1 MRITTQNAIR
11 PVKSMKANTDL
22 MSVRNYLAKLSPTN
36 VSSFD
41 ELYDYIIECFDDY
54 HTQKFLDEQARLII
68 ANKTNIEP
76 KIKISEAETVALI
89 QALIPLACITPASA
103 SGQFVKNTAYNFY
116 MYDFDRLSDTFG
128 TYIHASEFITKV
140 LMAVNLA
147 NTQAF
152 FKRTFE
158 LLIDSTK
165 TITEFEDPNYIFV
178 NNGIYNKTTNELLPF
193 DPEYVSLSKIKTNYN
208 AHATSPTITNP
219 DDGTVW
225 TLDQWLSELVDDNPD
240 RIEQLWQIISAAL
253 NPGRVYDK
261 CVIFHSTVGNNGKG
275 TLGQLIKNVIGGR
288 NLYAALPIIGFA
300 DRFRVA
306 QLVGKICN
314 IGDENPVGQY
324 LDSIAQFKAAITGDD
339 IQIEYK
345 GRDAYPLQ
353 VRMLNIQMMNSSLLS
368 KDKSESAY
376 RRFLIVPFTHSFTG
390 IERKY
395 IKHDYMNRQEVKEYV
410 LKRALEMPVI
420 TDFIVTPENN
430 AALYAQKVE
439 NNSVY
444 EFMEDVYADLQ
455 WDVLPIKF
463 LYDLY
468 VEWSSKYNL
477 NGKPVKK
484 SIFVDYVTNYLNE
497 RNDDTWEARTQQ
509 SEAIS
514 VGTSM
519 DADEPLI
526 TTYNLT
532 AYFDPDYKGSN
543 PKLRRAFKRPKT
555 TRGWRKLQK
564 DAG

>member
-1 MRITTQNAIR
+1 MRIATQTAI
-11 PVKSMKANTDL
+11 KTMKANAEL
-22 MSVRNYLAKLSPTN
+22 MSVQNYLATLSPVN
-36 VSSFD
+36 VSTFD
-41 ELYDYIIECFDDY
+41 DLYDHIIDCFDGY
-54 HTQKFLDEQARLII
+54 HTHRFLEEKSKLII
-68 ANKTNIEP
+68 ANKNDVEP
-76 KIKISEAETVALI
+76 KIKISEAETVTLI
-89 QALIPLACITPASA
+89 QALIPLVCIAPVSA

-116 MYDFDRLSDTFG
+116 MYDFDRDSNTFG

-140 LMAVNLA
+140 LMAVNLT
-147 NTQAF
+147 NTQTF
-152 FKRTFE
+152 FKRTFD

-165 TITEFEDPNYIFV
+165 TTTEFEDPNYIFV
-178 NNGIYNKTTNELLPF
+178 KNGIYNKTTNELIPF
-193 DPEYVSLSKIKTNYN
+193 DSNYISLSKINTNYN
-208 AHATSPTITNP
+208 SQAVSPTITN
-219 DDGTVW
+219 DEDGTVW
-225 TLDQWLSELVDDNPD
+225 TLDEWLSELVDNNPA
-240 RIEQLWQIISAAL
+240 RIEQLWQILSAPL
-253 NPGRVYDK
+253 NPRRIYDK
-261 CVIFHSTVGNNGKG
+261 CIIFHSTIGNNGKG

-353 VRMLNIQMMNSSLLS
+353 VRMLNIQMMNSSLLT

-395 IKHDYMNRQEVKEYV
+395 IKHDYMNRKEVKEYV
-410 LKRALEMPVI
+410 LKRALEMPVV
-420 TDFIVTPENN
+420 TDFIITPENN

-444 EFMEDVYADLQ
+444 EFMEDIYADLK
-455 WDVLPIKF
+455 WNVLPIKF

-468 VEWSSKYNL
+468 IEWSSKYNL

-497 RNDDTWEARTQQ
+497 QNDSNWKARTQQ

-514 VGTSM
+514 VGTAM

-532 AYFDPDYKGSN
+532 SYFNSDYKGSDL
-543 PKLRRAFKRPKT
+543 KLKRAFKRPKT
-555 TRGWRKLQK
+555 TRGWRKT
-564 DAG
+564 

>member
-1 MRITTQNAIR
+1 MRIATQNAA
-11 PVKSMKANTDL
+11 KSMKANTDL
-22 MSVRNYLAKLSPTN
+22 MSVQNYLAKLSPKN
-36 VSSFD
+36 VSSFE

-54 HTQKFLDEQARLII
+54 YTQKFLDEQTRLII
-68 ANKTNIEP
+68 ANKNNIEP
-76 KIKISEAETVALI
+76 KIKISEAETVTLI

-116 MYDFDRLSDTFG
+116 MYDFDHSSDTFG

-147 NTQAF
+147 NTQTF

-158 LLIDSTK
+158 LLIDLTK

-193 DPEYVSLSKIKTNYN
+193 DPGYVSLSKIKTDYN
-208 AHATSPTITNP
+208 VLATSPTIMNP

-225 TLDQWLSELVDDNPD
+225 TLDQWLSELVDNDPD
-240 RIEQLWQIISAAL
+240 RIKQLWQIISAAL

-288 NLYAALPIIGFA
+288 NLYAALPIVGFS

-353 VRMLNIQMMNSSLLS
+353 VRLLNIQMMNSSLLT

-410 LKRALEMPVI
+410 LKKALEMPVV

-444 EFMEDVYADLQ
+444 EFMEDVYVDLQ
-455 WDVLPIKF
+455 WSVLPIKF

-477 NGKPVKK
+477 NGKPIKK

-497 RNDDTWEARTQQ
+497 RNDDAWEARTQQ

-519 DADEPLI
+519 DNDEPLI

-532 AYFDPDYKGSN
+532 SYFNTNYKGSD
-543 PKLRRAFKRPKT
+543 PKLKRAFKRPKT
-555 TRGWRKLQK
+555 TRGWRKT
-564 DAG
+564 

>member
-1 MRITTQNAIR
+1 MRIATQNAA
-11 PVKSMKANTDL
+11 KSMKANTDL
-22 MSVRNYLAKLSPTN
+22 MSVQNYLAKLSPKN
-36 VSSFD
+36 VSSFE

-54 HTQKFLDEQARLII
+54 YTQKFLDEQTRLII
-68 ANKTNIEP
+68 ANKNNIEP
-76 KIKISEAETVALI
+76 KIKISEAETVTLI

-116 MYDFDRLSDTFG
+116 MYDFDHSSDTFG

-147 NTQAF
+147 NTQTF

-158 LLIDSTK
+158 LLIDLTK

-193 DPEYVSLSKIKTNYN
+193 DPGYVSLSKIKTDYN
-208 AHATSPTITNP
+208 VLATSPTIMNP

-225 TLDQWLSELVDDNPD
+225 TLDQWLSELVDNDPD
-240 RIEQLWQIISAAL
+240 RIKQLWQIISAAL

-288 NLYAALPIIGFA
+288 NLYAALPIVGFS

-353 VRMLNIQMMNSSLLS
+353 VRMLNIQMMNSSLLT

-410 LKRALEMPVI
+410 LKKALEMPVV

-444 EFMEDVYADLQ
+444 EFMEDVYVDLQ
-455 WDVLPIKF
+455 WGVLPIKF

-497 RNDDTWEARTQQ
+497 RNDDAWEARTQQ

-519 DADEPLI
+519 DNDEPLI

-532 AYFDPDYKGSN
+532 SYFNTNYKGSD
-543 PKLRRAFKRPKT
+543 PKLKRAFKRPKT
-555 TRGWRKLQK
+555 TRGWRKT
-564 DAG
+564 

>member
-1 MRITTQNAIR
+1 MRIATQNAA
-11 PVKSMKANTDL
+11 KSMKANTDL
-22 MSVRNYLAKLSPTN
+22 MSVQNYLAKLSPKN
-36 VSSFD
+36 VSSFE

-54 HTQKFLDEQARLII
+54 YTQKFLDEQARLII
-68 ANKTNIEP
+68 ANKNNIEP
-76 KIKISEAETVALI
+76 KIKISEAETVTLI

-116 MYDFDRLSDTFG
+116 MYDFDHSSETFG

-140 LMAVNLA
+140 LMGVNLA
-147 NTQAF
+147 NTQTF
-152 FKRTFE
+152 FKRTFD
-158 LLIDSTK
+158 LLIDLTK

-193 DPEYVSLSKIKTNYN
+193 SPEYVSLSKIKTDYN
-208 AHATSPTITNP
+208 VLATSPTIINQ

-225 TLDQWLSELVDDNPD
+225 TLDQWLSELVDDDPN

-288 NLYAALPIIGFA
+288 NLYAALPIIGFS

-353 VRMLNIQMMNSSLLS
+353 VRMLNIQMMNSSLLT

-455 WDVLPIKF
+455 WSVLPIKF

-497 RNDDTWEARTQQ
+497 REDDTWETRTQQ

-514 VGTSM
+514 VGSSM

-543 PKLRRAFKRPKT
+543 PKLRRSFKRPKT
-555 TRGWRKLQK
+555 TRGWRKT
-564 DAG
+564 

>member
-1 MRITTQNAIR
+1 MRIATQNAA
-11 PVKSMKANTDL
+11 KSMKANTDL
-22 MSVRNYLAKLSPTN
+22 MSVQNYLAKLSPKN
-36 VSSFD
+36 VSSFE

-54 HTQKFLDEQARLII
+54 YTQKFLDEQTRLII
-68 ANKTNIEP
+68 ANKNNIEP
-76 KIKISEAETVALI
+76 KIKISEAETVTLI

-116 MYDFDRLSDTFG
+116 MYDFDHSSDTFG

-140 LMAVNLA
+140 LMAVNIA
-147 NTQAF
+147 NTQTF

-158 LLIDSTK
+158 LLIDLTK

-193 DPEYVSLSKIKTNYN
+193 DPGYVSLSKIKTDYN
-208 AHATSPTITNP
+208 VLATSPTIMNP

-225 TLDQWLSELVDDNPD
+225 TLDQWLSELVDNDPD
-240 RIEQLWQIISAAL
+240 RIKQLWQIISAAL

-288 NLYAALPIIGFA
+288 NLYAALPIVGFS

-353 VRMLNIQMMNSSLLS
+353 VRMLNIQMMNSSLLT

-410 LKRALEMPVI
+410 LKKALEMPVV

-444 EFMEDVYADLQ
+444 EFMEDVYVDLQ
-455 WDVLPIKF
+455 WGVLPIKF

-497 RNDDTWEARTQQ
+497 RNDDAWEARTQQ

-519 DADEPLI
+519 DNDEPLI

-532 AYFDPDYKGSN
+532 SYFNTNYKGSD
-543 PKLRRAFKRPKT
+543 PKLKRAFKRPKT
-555 TRGWRKLQK
+555 TRGWRKT
-564 DAG
+564 

>member
-1 MRITTQNAIR
+1 MRIATQNAA
-11 PVKSMKANTDL
+11 KSMKANTDL
-22 MSVRNYLAKLSPTN
+22 MSVQNYLAKLSPKN
-36 VSSFD
+36 VSSFE

-54 HTQKFLDEQARLII
+54 YTQKFLDEQARLII
-68 ANKTNIEP
+68 ANKNNIEP
-76 KIKISEAETVALI
+76 KIKISEAETVTLI

-116 MYDFDRLSDTFG
+116 MYDFDHSSETFG

-140 LMAVNLA
+140 LMGVNLA
-147 NTQAF
+147 NTQTF
-152 FKRTFE
+152 FKRTFD
-158 LLIDSTK
+158 LLIDLTK

-178 NNGIYNKTTNELLPF
+178 NNGIYNKTTNALLPF
-193 DPEYVSLSKIKTNYN
+193 SPEYVSLSKIKTDYN
-208 AHATSPTITNP
+208 VLATSPTIINQ

-225 TLDQWLSELVDDNPD
+225 TLDQWLSELVDDDPN

-288 NLYAALPIIGFA
+288 NLYAALPIIGFS

-353 VRMLNIQMMNSSLLS
+353 VRMLNIQMMNSSLLT

-455 WDVLPIKF
+455 WSVLPIKF

-497 RNDDTWEARTQQ
+497 REDDTWETRTQQ

-514 VGTSM
+514 VGSSM

-543 PKLRRAFKRPKT
+543 PKLRRSFKRPKT
-555 TRGWRKLQK
+555 TRGWRKT
-564 DAG
+564 

>member
-1 MRITTQNAIR
+1 MRITTQNAVR
-11 PVKSMKANTDL
+11 PIKSMKANTDL
-22 MSVRNYLAKLSPTN
+22 MSVQNYLAKLSPTN
-36 VSSFD
+36 VSSFE

-54 HTQKFLDEQARLII
+54 HTQKFLDEQARLIV
-68 ANKTNIEP
+68 ANKNNIEP
-76 KIKISEAETVALI
+76 KIKISEAETVTLI
-89 QALIPLACITPASA
+89 QALIPLACITPSSA
-103 SGQFVKNTAYNFY
+103 SDQFVKNTAYNFY
-116 MYDFDRLSDTFG
+116 MYDFDKTSETFG

-140 LMAVNLA
+140 IMAVNLA
-147 NTQAF
+147 NTQSF

-193 DPEYVSLSKIKTNYN
+193 DPEYVSLSKIKTDYN
-208 AHATSPTITNP
+208 NQATSPTIIHP
-219 DDGTVW
+219 KDGTVW

-240 RIEQLWQIISAAL
+240 RVEQLWQIISAAL

-288 NLYAALPIIGFA
+288 NLYAALPIVGFS

-353 VRMLNIQMMNSSLLS
+353 VRMLNIQMMNSSLLT

-410 LKRALEMPVI
+410 LKRALEMPVV

-430 AALYAQKVE
+430 AALYAQK
-439 NNSVY
+439 S
-444 EFMEDVYADLQ
+444 
-455 WDVLPIKF
+455 
-463 LYDLY
+463 
-468 VEWSSKYNL
+468 
-477 NGKPVKK
+477 
-484 SIFVDYVTNYLNE
+484 
-497 RNDDTWEARTQQ
+497 
-509 SEAIS
+509 
-514 VGTSM
+514 
-519 DADEPLI
+519 
-526 TTYNLT
+526 
-532 AYFDPDYKGSN
+532 
-543 PKLRRAFKRPKT
+543 
-555 TRGWRKLQK
+555 
-564 DAG
+564 

>member
-1 MRITTQNAIR
+1 MRITTQNAVR
-11 PVKSMKANTDL
+11 PIKSMKANTDL
-22 MSVRNYLAKLSPTN
+22 MSVQNYLAKLSPTN
-36 VSSFD
+36 VSSFE

-54 HTQKFLDEQARLII
+54 HTQKFLDEQARLIV
-68 ANKTNIEP
+68 ANKNNIEP
-76 KIKISEAETVALI
+76 KIKISEAETVTLI
-89 QALIPLACITPASA
+89 QALIPLACITPSSA
-103 SGQFVKNTAYNFY
+103 SDQFVKNTAYNFY
-116 MYDFDRLSDTFG
+116 MYDFDKTSETFG

-140 LMAVNLA
+140 IMAVNLA
-147 NTQAF
+147 NTQSF

-193 DPEYVSLSKIKTNYN
+193 DPEYVSLSKIKTDYN
-208 AHATSPTITNP
+208 NQATSPTIIHP
-219 DDGTVW
+219 KDGTVW

-300 DRFRVA
+300 DRFLVA

-353 VRMLNIQMMNSSLLS
+353 VRMLNIQMMNSSLLT

-410 LKRALEMPVI
+410 LKRALEMPVV

-497 RNDDTWEARTQQ
+497 RDDDVWEARTQQ

-543 PKLRRAFKRPKT
+543 PKLRRSFKRPKT
-555 TRGWRKLQK
+555 TRGWRKT
-564 DAG
+564 

>member
-1 MRITTQNAIR
+1 MRIATQNAA
-11 PVKSMKANTDL
+11 KSMKANTDL
-22 MSVRNYLAKLSPTN
+22 MSVQNYLAKLSPTN
-36 VSSFD
+36 VSSFE
-41 ELYDYIIECFDDY
+41 ELYDYIVECFDDY
-54 HTQKFLDEQARLII
+54 YTEKFLDEQARLII
-68 ANKTNIEP
+68 ANKNNIEP
-76 KIKISEAETVALI
+76 KIKISEAETVTLI

-116 MYDFDRLSDTFG
+116 MYDFDRSSETFG

-140 LMAVNLA
+140 IMAVNLA
-147 NTQAF
+147 NTQTF
-152 FKRTFE
+152 FKRTFD
-158 LLIDSTK
+158 LLIDLTK

-193 DPEYVSLSKIKTNYN
+193 SPEYVSLSKIKTDYN
-208 AHATSPTITNP
+208 ALATSPTIVNQ

-225 TLDQWLSELVDDNPD
+225 TLDQWLSELVDDNPN

-288 NLYAALPIIGFA
+288 NLYAALPIVGFS

-353 VRMLNIQMMNSSLLS
+353 VRMLNIQMMNSSLLT

-395 IKHDYMNRQEVKEYV
+395 IKHDYMNRKEVKEYV
-410 LKRALEMPVI
+410 LKRALEMPVV

-444 EFMEDVYADLQ
+444 EFMEDVYPDLQ
-455 WDVLPIKF
+455 WTVLPIKF

-497 RNDDTWEARTQQ
+497 RNDSVWEARTQQ

-532 AYFDPDYKGSN
+532 AYFDPNYKGSN
-543 PKLRRAFKRPKT
+543 PKLKRAFNRPNT
-555 TRGWRKLQK
+555 TRGWRKT
-564 DAG
+564 

>member
-1 MRITTQNAIR
+1 MRITTQNAVR
-11 PVKSMKANTDL
+11 PIKSMKANTDL
-22 MSVRNYLAKLSPTN
+22 MSVQNYLAKLSPTN
-36 VSSFD
+36 VSSFE
-41 ELYDYIIECFDDY
+41 ELYDYIIECFDNY
-54 HTQKFLDEQARLII
+54 HTQKFLDEQARLIV
-68 ANKTNIEP
+68 ANKNNIEP
-76 KIKISEAETVALI
+76 KIKISEAETVTLI
-89 QALIPLACITPASA
+89 QALIPLACITPSSA
-103 SGQFVKNTAYNFY
+103 SDQFVKNTAYNFY
-116 MYDFDRLSDTFG
+116 MYDFDKTSETFG

-140 LMAVNLA
+140 IMAVNLA
-147 NTQAF
+147 NTQSF

-193 DPEYVSLSKIKTNYN
+193 DPEYVSLSKIKTDYN
-208 AHATSPTITNP
+208 NQATSPTITHP
-219 DDGTVW
+219 KDGTVW
-225 TLDQWLSELVDDNPD
+225 ALDQWLSELVDDNPN
-240 RIEQLWQIISAAL
+240 RVKQLWQIISAAL

-288 NLYAALPIIGFA
+288 NLYAALPIVGFS

-353 VRMLNIQMMNSSLLS
+353 VRMLNIQMMNSSLLT

-410 LKRALEMPVI
+410 LKRALEMPVV
-420 TDFIVTPENN
+420 TDFIVTPEND

-444 EFMEDVYADLQ
+444 EFMEDVYPDLQ
-455 WDVLPIKF
+455 WTVLPIKF

-497 RNDDTWEARTQQ
+497 RNDSVWEARTQQ

-543 PKLRRAFKRPKT
+543 PKLRRSFKRPKT
-555 TRGWRKLQK
+555 TRGWRKT
-564 DAG
+564 

>member
-1 MRITTQNAIR
+1 MRIATQNAA
-11 PVKSMKANTDL
+11 KSMKANTDL
-22 MSVRNYLAKLSPTN
+22 MSVQNYLAKLSPTN
-36 VSSFD
+36 VSSFE
-41 ELYDYIIECFDDY
+41 ELYDYIVECFDDY
-54 HTQKFLDEQARLII
+54 YNEKFLDEQARLII
-68 ANKTNIEP
+68 ANKNNIEP
-76 KIKISEAETVALI
+76 KIKISEAETVTLI

-116 MYDFDRLSDTFG
+116 MYDFDRSSETFG

-140 LMAVNLA
+140 IMAVNLA
-147 NTQAF
+147 NTQTF
-152 FKRTFE
+152 FKRTFD
-158 LLIDSTK
+158 LLIDLTK

-178 NNGIYNKTTNELLPF
+178 NNGIYNKITNELLPF
-193 DPEYVSLSKIKTNYN
+193 DPEYVSLSKIKTDYN
-208 AHATSPTITNP
+208 ALATSPTITNSE
-219 DDGTVW
+219 DGTVW
-225 TLDQWLSELVDDNPD
+225 TLDQWLSELVDDDPD

-288 NLYAALPIIGFA
+288 NLYAALPIVGFS

-353 VRMLNIQMMNSSLLS
+353 VRMLNIQMMNSSLLT

-410 LKRALEMPVI
+410 LKRALEMPVV
-420 TDFIVTPENN
+420 TDFIVTPENDV
-430 AALYAQKVE
+430 ALYAQKVE

-444 EFMEDVYADLQ
+444 EFMEDVYPDLQ
-455 WDVLPIKF
+455 WTVLPIKF

-497 RNDDTWEARTQQ
+497 RNDSVWEARTQQ

-543 PKLRRAFKRPKT
+543 PKLRRTFKRPKT
-555 TRGWRKLQK
+555 TRGWRKT
-564 DAG
+564 

>member
-1 MRITTQNAIR
+1 MRIATQNAA
-11 PVKSMKANTDL
+11 KSMKANTDL
-22 MSVRNYLAKLSPTN
+22 MSVQNYLAKLSPTH
-36 VSSFD
+36 VSCFE
-41 ELYDYIIECFDDY
+41 ELYDYIVECFDDY
-54 HTQKFLDEQARLII
+54 YTQKFLDEQTRLII

-76 KIKISEAETVALI
+76 KIKISEAETVTLI

-116 MYDFDRLSDTFG
+116 MYDFDRSSDTFG

-140 LMAVNLA
+140 IMAVNLA
-147 NTQAF
+147 NTQTF
-152 FKRTFE
+152 FKRTFD
-158 LLIDSTK
+158 LLIDLTK

-193 DPEYVSLSKIKTNYN
+193 SPDYVSLSKIKTDYN
-208 AHATSPTITNP
+208 ALATSPTIINP
-219 DDGTVW
+219 DDGTIW
-225 TLDQWLSELVDDNPD
+225 TLDLWLSELVDNDQN

-353 VRMLNIQMMNSSLLS
+353 VRMLNIQMMNSSLLT

-497 RNDDTWEARTQQ
+497 RDDDVWEARTQQ

-543 PKLRRAFKRPKT
+543 PKLRRTFKRPKT
-555 TRGWRKLQK
+555 TRGWRKT
-564 DAG
+564 

>member
-1 MRITTQNAIR
+1 MRITTQNAVR
-11 PVKSMKANTDL
+11 PIKSMKANTDL
-22 MSVRNYLAKLSPTN
+22 MSVQNYLAKLSPTN
-36 VSSFD
+36 VSSFE
-41 ELYDYIIECFDDY
+41 ELYDYIIECFDNY
-54 HTQKFLDEQARLII
+54 HTQKFLDEQARLIV
-68 ANKTNIEP
+68 ANKNNIEP
-76 KIKISEAETVALI
+76 KIKISEAETVTLI
-89 QALIPLACITPASA
+89 QALIPLACITPSSA
-103 SGQFVKNTAYNFY
+103 SDQFVKNTAYNFY
-116 MYDFDRLSDTFG
+116 MYDFDKTSETFG

-140 LMAVNLA
+140 IMAVNLA
-147 NTQAF
+147 NTQSF

-193 DPEYVSLSKIKTNYN
+193 DPEYVSLSKIKTDYN
-208 AHATSPTITNP
+208 NQATSPTITHP
-219 DDGTVW
+219 KDGTVW
-225 TLDQWLSELVDDNPD
+225 TLDQWLSELVDDNPN
-240 RIEQLWQIISAAL
+240 RVKQLWQIISAAL

-288 NLYAALPIIGFA
+288 NLYAALPIVGFS

-353 VRMLNIQMMNSSLLS
+353 VRMLNIQMMNSSLLT

-410 LKRALEMPVI
+410 LKRALEMPVV
-420 TDFIVTPENN
+420 TDFIVTPEND

-444 EFMEDVYADLQ
+444 EFMEDVYPDLQ
-455 WDVLPIKF
+455 WTVLPIKF

-497 RNDDTWEARTQQ
+497 RNDSVWEARTQQ

-543 PKLRRAFKRPKT
+543 PKLRRSFKRPKT
-555 TRGWRKLQK
+555 TRGWRKT
-564 DAG
+564 

>member
-1 MRITTQNAIR
+1 MRIATQNAA
-11 PVKSMKANTDL
+11 KSMKANTDL
-22 MSVRNYLAKLSPTN
+22 MSVQNYLAKLSPTN
-36 VSSFD
+36 VSSFE
-41 ELYDYIIECFDDY
+41 ELYDYIIECFDNY
-54 HTQKFLDEQARLII
+54 YTQKFLDEQARLII
-68 ANKTNIEP
+68 ANKNNIEP
-76 KIKISEAETVALI
+76 KIKISEAETVTLI

-116 MYDFDRLSDTFG
+116 MYDFDRSSETFG

-140 LMAVNLA
+140 IMAVNLA
-147 NTQAF
+147 NTQTF
-152 FKRTFE
+152 FKRTFD
-158 LLIDSTK
+158 LLIDLTK

-178 NNGIYNKTTNELLPF
+178 NNGIYNKTTNKLLPF
-193 DPEYVSLSKIKTNYN
+193 SSEYVSLSKIKTDYN
-208 AHATSPTITNP
+208 VLATSPTIVNQ

-225 TLDQWLSELVDDNPD
+225 TLDQWLSELVDDDPN

-288 NLYAALPIIGFA
+288 NLYAALPIVGFS

-353 VRMLNIQMMNSSLLS
+353 VRMLNIQMMNSSLLT

-395 IKHDYMNRQEVKEYV
+395 IKHDYMNRQEVKEYI

-497 RNDDTWEARTQQ
+497 RDDDVWEARTQQ

-543 PKLRRAFKRPKT
+543 PKLRRSFKRPKT
-555 TRGWRKLQK
+555 TRGWRKT
-564 DAG
+564 

>member
-1 MRITTQNAIR
+1 MRIATQNAA
-11 PVKSMKANTDL
+11 KSMKANTDL
-22 MSVRNYLAKLSPTN
+22 MSVQNYLAKLSPTN
-36 VSSFD
+36 VSSFE
-41 ELYDYIIECFDDY
+41 ELYDYIVECFDDY
-54 HTQKFLDEQARLII
+54 YTEKFLDEQARLII
-68 ANKTNIEP
+68 ANKNNIEP
-76 KIKISEAETVALI
+76 KIKISEAETVTLI

-103 SGQFVKNTAYNFY
+103 SGQFVRNTAYNFY
-116 MYDFDRLSDTFG
+116 MYDFDRSSETFG

-140 LMAVNLA
+140 IMAVNLA
-147 NTQAF
+147 NTQTF
-152 FKRTFE
+152 FKRTFD
-158 LLIDSTK
+158 LLIDLTK

-193 DPEYVSLSKIKTNYN
+193 DPEYVSLSKIKTDYN
-208 AHATSPTITNP
+208 TLATSPTITNP
-219 DDGTVW
+219 EDGTVW

-420 TDFIVTPENN
+420 TDFIITPENN

-543 PKLRRAFKRPKT
+543 PKLRRSFKRPKT
-555 TRGWRKLQK
+555 TRGWRKT
-564 DAG
+564 

>member
-1 MRITTQNAIR
+1 MRIATQNAA
-11 PVKSMKANTDL
+11 KSMKANTDL
-22 MSVRNYLAKLSPTN
+22 MSVQNYLAKLSPKN
-36 VSSFD
+36 VSSFE

-54 HTQKFLDEQARLII
+54 YTQKFLDEQTRLII
-68 ANKTNIEP
+68 ANKNNIEP
-76 KIKISEAETVALI
+76 KIKISEAETVTLI

-116 MYDFDRLSDTFG
+116 MYDFDHSSDTFG

-147 NTQAF
+147 NTQTF

-158 LLIDSTK
+158 LLIDLTK

-193 DPEYVSLSKIKTNYN
+193 DPGYVSLSKIKTDYN
-208 AHATSPTITNP
+208 VLATSPTIMNP

-225 TLDQWLSELVDDNPD
+225 TLDQWLSELVDNDPD
-240 RIEQLWQIISAAL
+240 RIKQLWQIISAAL

-288 NLYAALPIIGFA
+288 NLYAALPIVGFS

-353 VRMLNIQMMNSSLLS
+353 VRMLNIQMMNSSLLT

-410 LKRALEMPVI
+410 LKKALEMPVV

-444 EFMEDVYADLQ
+444 EFMEDVYVDLQ
-455 WDVLPIKF
+455 WSVLPIKF

-497 RNDDTWEARTQQ
+497 RNDDAWEARTQQ

-519 DADEPLI
+519 DNDEPLI

-532 AYFDPDYKGSN
+532 SYFNTNYKGSD
-543 PKLRRAFKRPKT
+543 PKLKRAFKRPKT
-555 TRGWRKLQK
+555 TRGWRKT
-564 DAG
+564 

>member
-1 MRITTQNAIR
+1 MRIATQNAA
-11 PVKSMKANTDL
+11 KSMKANTDL
-22 MSVRNYLAKLSPTN
+22 MSVQNYLAKLSPTH
-36 VSSFD
+36 VSSFE
-41 ELYDYIIECFDDY
+41 ELYDYIVECFDDY
-54 HTQKFLDEQARLII
+54 YTQKFLDEQTRLII

-76 KIKISEAETVALI
+76 KIKISEAETVTLI

-116 MYDFDRLSDTFG
+116 MYDFDRSSDTFG

-140 LMAVNLA
+140 IMAVNLA
-147 NTQAF
+147 NTQTF
-152 FKRTFE
+152 FKRTFD
-158 LLIDSTK
+158 LLIDLTK

-193 DPEYVSLSKIKTNYN
+193 DPEYVSLSKIKTDYN
-208 AHATSPTITNP
+208 ALAKSPTITNP
-219 DDGTVW
+219 EDGTVW
-225 TLDQWLSELVDDNPD
+225 TLDQWLSELVDDDPN

-353 VRMLNIQMMNSSLLS
+353 VRMLNIQMMNSSLLT

-410 LKRALEMPVI
+410 LKRALEMPVV

-444 EFMEDVYADLQ
+444 EFMEDVYPDLQ
-455 WDVLPIKF
+455 WTVLPIKF

-484 SIFVDYVTNYLNE
+484 SIFVDYITNYLNE
-497 RNDDTWEARTQQ
+497 RDNDVWEARTQQ

>member
-1 MRITTQNAIR
+1 
-11 PVKSMKANTDL
+11 
-22 MSVRNYLAKLSPTN
+22 
-36 VSSFD
+36 
-41 ELYDYIIECFDDY
+41 
-54 HTQKFLDEQARLII
+54 
-68 ANKTNIEP
+68 
-76 KIKISEAETVALI
+76 
-89 QALIPLACITPASA
+89 
-103 SGQFVKNTAYNFY
+103 
-116 MYDFDRLSDTFG
+116 MYDFDKTSETFG

-140 LMAVNLA
+140 IMAVNLA
-147 NTQAF
+147 NTQSF

-193 DPEYVSLSKIKTNYN
+193 DPEYVSLSKIKTDYN
-208 AHATSPTITNP
+208 NQATSPTIIHP
-219 DDGTVW
+219 EDGTVW

-240 RIEQLWQIISAAL
+240 RVEQLWQIISAAL

-288 NLYAALPIIGFA
+288 NLYAALPIVGFS

-353 VRMLNIQMMNSSLLS
+353 VRMLNIQMMNSSLLT

-410 LKRALEMPVI
+410 LKRALEMPVV

-455 WDVLPIKF
+455 WSVLPIKF

-497 RNDDTWEARTQQ
+497 REDDTWEARTQQ

-543 PKLRRAFKRPKT
+543 PKLRRSFKRPKT
-555 TRGWRKLQK
+555 TRGWRKT
-564 DAG
+564 

>member
-1 MRITTQNAIR
+1 MRIATQNAA
-11 PVKSMKANTDL
+11 KSMKANTDL
-22 MSVRNYLAKLSPTN
+22 MSVQNYLAKLSPKN
-36 VSSFD
+36 VSSFE

-54 HTQKFLDEQARLII
+54 YTQKFLDEQTRLII
-68 ANKTNIEP
+68 ANKNNIEP
-76 KIKISEAETVALI
+76 KIKISEAETVTLI
-89 QALIPLACITPASA
+89 QAIIPLACITPASA

-116 MYDFDRLSDTFG
+116 MYDFDHSSDTFG

-147 NTQAF
+147 NTQTF
-152 FKRTFE
+152 FKRTFD
-158 LLIDSTK
+158 LLIDLTK

-193 DPEYVSLSKIKTNYN
+193 DPEYVSLSKIKTDYN
-208 AHATSPTITNP
+208 VLATSPTIMNP

-225 TLDQWLSELVDDNPD
+225 TLDQWLSELVDDDPN

-261 CVIFHSTVGNNGKG
+261 CVIFHSTIGNNGKG

-288 NLYAALPIIGFA
+288 NLYAALPIVGFS

-353 VRMLNIQMMNSSLLS
+353 VRMLNIQMMNSSLLT

-410 LKRALEMPVI
+410 LKKALEMPVV
-420 TDFIVTPENN
+420 TDFIVTSENN

-444 EFMEDVYADLQ
+444 EFMEDVYVDLQ
-455 WDVLPIKF
+455 WNVLPIKF

-497 RNDDTWEARTQQ
+497 RNDDAWEARTQQ

-514 VGTSM
+514 VGSAM

-532 AYFDPDYKGSN
+532 SYFNSDYKGSD
-543 PKLRRAFKRPKT
+543 PKLKRAFKRPKT
-555 TRGWRKLQK
+555 TRGWRKT
-564 DAG
+564 

>member
-1 MRITTQNAIR
+1 MRIATQNAA
-11 PVKSMKANTDL
+11 KSMKANTDL
-22 MSVRNYLAKLSPTN
+22 MSVQNYLAKLSPKN
-36 VSSFD
+36 VSSFE

-54 HTQKFLDEQARLII
+54 YTQKFLDEQTRLII
-68 ANKTNIEP
+68 ANKNNIEP
-76 KIKISEAETVALI
+76 KIKISEAETVTLI

-116 MYDFDRLSDTFG
+116 MYDFDHSSDTFG

-147 NTQAF
+147 NTQTF

-158 LLIDSTK
+158 LLIDLTK

-193 DPEYVSLSKIKTNYN
+193 DPGYVSLSKIKTDYN
-208 AHATSPTITNP
+208 VLATSPTIMNP

-225 TLDQWLSELVDDNPD
+225 TLDQWLSELVDNDPD
-240 RIEQLWQIISAAL
+240 RIKQLWQIISAAL

-288 NLYAALPIIGFA
+288 NLYAALPIVGFS

-353 VRMLNIQMMNSSLLS
+353 VRMLNIQMMNSSLLT

-410 LKRALEMPVI
+410 LKKALEMPIV

-444 EFMEDVYADLQ
+444 EFMEDVYVDLQ
-455 WDVLPIKF
+455 WSVLPIKF

-497 RNDDTWEARTQQ
+497 RNDDAWEARTQQ

-519 DADEPLI
+519 DNDEPLI

-532 AYFDPDYKGSN
+532 SYFNTNYKGSD
-543 PKLRRAFKRPKT
+543 PKLKRAFKRPKT
-555 TRGWRKLQK
+555 TRGWRKT
-564 DAG
+564 

>member
-1 MRITTQNAIR
+1 MRITTQNAVR
-11 PVKSMKANTDL
+11 PIKSMKANTDL
-22 MSVRNYLAKLSPTN
+22 MSVQNYLAKLSPTN
-36 VSSFD
+36 VSSFE

-54 HTQKFLDEQARLII
+54 HTQKFLDEQARLIV
-68 ANKTNIEP
+68 ANKNNIEP
-76 KIKISEAETVALI
+76 KIKISEAETVTLI
-89 QALIPLACITPASA
+89 QALIPLACITPSSA
-103 SGQFVKNTAYNFY
+103 SDQFVKNTAYNFY
-116 MYDFDRLSDTFG
+116 MYDFDKTSETFG

-140 LMAVNLA
+140 IMAVNLA
-147 NTQAF
+147 NTQSF

-193 DPEYVSLSKIKTNYN
+193 DPEYVSLSKIKTDYN
-208 AHATSPTITNP
+208 NQATSPTIKHP
-219 DDGTVW
+219 KDGTVW
-225 TLDQWLSELVDDNPD
+225 TLDQWLSELVDDNPN
-240 RIEQLWQIISAAL
+240 RVKQLWQIISAAL

-288 NLYAALPIIGFA
+288 NLYAALPIVGFS

-353 VRMLNIQMMNSSLLS
+353 VRMLNIQMMNSSLLT

-410 LKRALEMPVI
+410 LKRALEMPVV

-444 EFMEDVYADLQ
+444 EFMEDVYPDLR
-455 WDVLPIKF
+455 WAVLPIKF

-497 RNDDTWEARTQQ
+497 RDDDVWEARTQQ

-543 PKLRRAFKRPKT
+543 PKLRRSFKRPKT
-555 TRGWRKLQK
+555 TRGWRKT
-564 DAG
+564 

>member
-1 MRITTQNAIR
+1 MRIATQNAA
-11 PVKSMKANTDL
+11 KSMKANTDL
-22 MSVRNYLAKLSPTN
+22 MSVQNYLAKLSPKN
-36 VSSFD
+36 VSSFE

-54 HTQKFLDEQARLII
+54 YTQKFLDEQTRLII
-68 ANKTNIEP
+68 ANKNNIEP
-76 KIKISEAETVALI
+76 KIKISEAETVTLI
-89 QALIPLACITPASA
+89 QALIPLTCITPASA

-116 MYDFDRLSDTFG
+116 MYDFDHSSDTFG

-147 NTQAF
+147 NTQTF

-158 LLIDSTK
+158 LLIDLTK

-193 DPEYVSLSKIKTNYN
+193 DPGYVSLSKIKTDYN
-208 AHATSPTITNP
+208 VLATSPTIMNP

-225 TLDQWLSELVDDNPD
+225 TLDQWLSELVDNDPD
-240 RIEQLWQIISAAL
+240 RIKQLWQIISAAL

-288 NLYAALPIIGFA
+288 NLYAALPIVGFS

-353 VRMLNIQMMNSSLLS
+353 VRMLNIQMMNSSLLT

-410 LKRALEMPVI
+410 LKKALEMPVV

-439 NNSVY
+439 DNSVY
-444 EFMEDVYADLQ
+444 EFMEDVYVDLQ
-455 WDVLPIKF
+455 WSVLPIKF

-497 RNDDTWEARTQQ
+497 RNDDAWEARTQQ

-519 DADEPLI
+519 DNDEPLI

-532 AYFDPDYKGSN
+532 SYFNTNYKGSD
-543 PKLRRAFKRPKT
+543 PKLKRAFKRPKT
-555 TRGWRKLQK
+555 TRGWRKT
-564 DAG
+564 

>member
-1 MRITTQNAIR
+1 MRITTQNAVR
-11 PVKSMKANTDL
+11 PIKSMKANTDL
-22 MSVRNYLAKLSPTN
+22 MSVQNYLAKLSPTN
-36 VSSFD
+36 VSSFE
-41 ELYDYIIECFDDY
+41 ELYDYIIECFDNY
-54 HTQKFLDEQARLII
+54 HTQKFLDEQARLIV
-68 ANKTNIEP
+68 ANKNNIEP
-76 KIKISEAETVALI
+76 KIKISEAETVTLI
-89 QALIPLACITPASA
+89 QALIPLACITPSSA
-103 SGQFVKNTAYNFY
+103 SDQFVKNTAYNFY
-116 MYDFDRLSDTFG
+116 MYDFNKTSETFG

-140 LMAVNLA
+140 IMAVNLA
-147 NTQAF
+147 NTQSF

-193 DPEYVSLSKIKTNYN
+193 DPEYVSLSKIKTDYN
-208 AHATSPTITNP
+208 NQATSPTITHP
-219 DDGTVW
+219 KDGTVW
-225 TLDQWLSELVDDNPD
+225 TLDQWLSELVDDNPN
-240 RIEQLWQIISAAL
+240 RVKQLWQIISAAL

-288 NLYAALPIIGFA
+288 NLYAALPIVGFS

-353 VRMLNIQMMNSSLLS
+353 VRMLNIQMMNSSLLT

-410 LKRALEMPVI
+410 LKRALEMPVV
-420 TDFIVTPENN
+420 TDFIVTPEND

-444 EFMEDVYADLQ
+444 EFMEDVYPDLQ
-455 WDVLPIKF
+455 WTVLPIKF

-497 RNDDTWEARTQQ
+497 RNDSVWEARTQQ

-543 PKLRRAFKRPKT
+543 PKLRRSFKRPKT
-555 TRGWRKLQK
+555 TRGWRKT
-564 DAG
+564 

>member
-1 MRITTQNAIR
+1 MRIATQNAA
-11 PVKSMKANTDL
+11 KSMKANTDL
-22 MSVRNYLAKLSPTN
+22 MSVQNYLAKLSPTN
-36 VSSFD
+36 VTSFE
-41 ELYDYIIECFDDY
+41 ELYDYIVECFDDY
-54 HTQKFLDEQARLII
+54 YTQKFLDEQARLII
-68 ANKTNIEP
+68 ANKNNVEP
-76 KIKISEAETVALI
+76 KIKISEAETVTLI

-116 MYDFDRLSDTFG
+116 MYDFDRASDTFG

-147 NTQAF
+147 NTQTF
-152 FKRTFE
+152 FKRTFD
-158 LLIDSTK
+158 LLIDLTK

-193 DPEYVSLSKIKTNYN
+193 SPEYVSLSKIKTDYN
-208 AHATSPTITNP
+208 TLATSPTITNP

-225 TLDQWLSELVDDNPD
+225 TLDQWLSELVDDDPN

-261 CVIFHSTVGNNGKG
+261 CVIFHSTAGNNGKG

-288 NLYAALPIIGFA
+288 NLYAALPIVGFS

-353 VRMLNIQMMNSSLLS
+353 VRMLNIQMMNSSLLT

-390 IERKY
+390 VERKY

-410 LKRALEMPVI
+410 LKRALEMPVV

-430 AALYAQKVE
+430 AALYAQKIE

-455 WDVLPIKF
+455 WSVLPIKF

-497 RNDDTWEARTQQ
+497 RKDDTWEARTQQ

-514 VGTSM
+514 VGSSM

-532 AYFDPDYKGSN
+532 AYFNPDYKGSN
-543 PKLRRAFKRPKT
+543 PKLRRSFKRPKT
-555 TRGWRKLQK
+555 TRGWRKT
-564 DAG
+564 

>member
-1 MRITTQNAIR
+1 MRIATQNAA
-11 PVKSMKANTDL
+11 KSMKANTDL
-22 MSVRNYLAKLSPTN
+22 MSVQNYLAKLSPKN
-36 VSSFD
+36 VSSFE

-54 HTQKFLDEQARLII
+54 YTQKFLDEQTRLII
-68 ANKTNIEP
+68 ANKNNIEP
-76 KIKISEAETVALI
+76 KIKISEAETVTLI

-116 MYDFDRLSDTFG
+116 MYDFDHSSDTFG

-147 NTQAF
+147 NTQTF

-158 LLIDSTK
+158 LLIDLTK

-193 DPEYVSLSKIKTNYN
+193 DPGYVSSSKIKTDYN
-208 AHATSPTITNP
+208 VLATSPTIMNP

-225 TLDQWLSELVDDNPD
+225 TLDQWLSELVDNDPD
-240 RIEQLWQIISAAL
+240 RIKQLWQIISAAL

-288 NLYAALPIIGFA
+288 NLYAALPIVGFS

-353 VRMLNIQMMNSSLLS
+353 VRMLNIQMMNSSLLT

-410 LKRALEMPVI
+410 LKKALEMPVV

-444 EFMEDVYADLQ
+444 EFMEDVYVDLQ
-455 WDVLPIKF
+455 WSVLPIKF

-497 RNDDTWEARTQQ
+497 RNDYAWEARTQQ

-519 DADEPLI
+519 DNDEPLI

-532 AYFDPDYKGSN
+532 SYFNTNYKGSD
-543 PKLRRAFKRPKT
+543 PKLKRAFKRPKT
-555 TRGWRKLQK
+555 TRGWRKT
-564 DAG
+564 

>member
-1 MRITTQNAIR
+1 MRIATQNAA
-11 PVKSMKANTDL
+11 KSMKANTDL
-22 MSVRNYLAKLSPTN
+22 MSVQNYLAKLSPKN
-36 VSSFD
+36 VSSFE

-54 HTQKFLDEQARLII
+54 YTQKFLDEQTRLII
-68 ANKTNIEP
+68 ANKNNIEP
-76 KIKISEAETVALI
+76 KIKISEAETVTLI

-116 MYDFDRLSDTFG
+116 MYDFDHSSDTFG

-147 NTQAF
+147 NTQTF

-158 LLIDSTK
+158 LLIDLTK

-193 DPEYVSLSKIKTNYN
+193 DPGYVSLSKIKTDYN
-208 AHATSPTITNP
+208 VLATSTTIMNP

-225 TLDQWLSELVDDNPD
+225 TLDQWLSELVDNDPD
-240 RIEQLWQIISAAL
+240 RIKQLWQIISAAL

-288 NLYAALPIIGFA
+288 NLYAALPIVGFS

-353 VRMLNIQMMNSSLLS
+353 VRMLNIQMMNSSLLT

-410 LKRALEMPVI
+410 LKKALEMPVV

-444 EFMEDVYADLQ
+444 EFMEDVYVDLQ
-455 WDVLPIKF
+455 WSVLPIKF

-497 RNDDTWEARTQQ
+497 RNDDAWEARTQQ

-519 DADEPLI
+519 DNDEPLI

-532 AYFDPDYKGSN
+532 SYFNTNYKGSD
-543 PKLRRAFKRPKT
+543 PKLKRAFKRPKT
-555 TRGWRKLQK
+555 TRGWRKT
-564 DAG
+564 

>member
-1 MRITTQNAIR
+1 MRITTQNAVR
-11 PVKSMKANTDL
+11 PIKSMKANTDL
-22 MSVRNYLAKLSPTN
+22 MSVQNYLAKLSPTN
-36 VSSFD
+36 VSSFE

-54 HTQKFLDEQARLII
+54 HTQKFLDEQARLIV
-68 ANKTNIEP
+68 ANKNNIEP
-76 KIKISEAETVALI
+76 KIKISEAETVTLI
-89 QALIPLACITPASA
+89 QALIPLACITPSSA
-103 SGQFVKNTAYNFY
+103 SDQFVKNTAYNFY
-116 MYDFDRLSDTFG
+116 MYDFDKTSETFG

-140 LMAVNLA
+140 IMAVNLA
-147 NTQAF
+147 NTQSF

-193 DPEYVSLSKIKTNYN
+193 DPEYVSLSKIKTDYN
-208 AHATSPTITNP
+208 NQATSPTITHP
-219 DDGTVW
+219 KDGTVW
-225 TLDQWLSELVDDNPD
+225 TLDQWLSELVDDNPN
-240 RIEQLWQIISAAL
+240 RVEQLWQIISAAL

-288 NLYAALPIIGFA
+288 NLYAALPIVGFS

-353 VRMLNIQMMNSSLLS
+353 VRMLNIQMMNSSLLT

-410 LKRALEMPVI
+410 LKRALEMPVV

-455 WDVLPIKF
+455 WSVLPIKF

-497 RNDDTWEARTQQ
+497 REDDTWEARTQQ

-514 VGTSM
+514 VGSSM

-526 TTYNLT
+526 TTYNLI

-543 PKLRRAFKRPKT
+543 PKLRRSFKRPKT
-555 TRGWRKLQK
+555 TRGWRKT
-564 DAG
+564 

>member
-1 MRITTQNAIR
+1 MRITTQNAVR
-11 PVKSMKANTDL
+11 PIKSMKANTDL
-22 MSVRNYLAKLSPTN
+22 MSVQNYLAKLSPTN
-36 VSSFD
+36 VSSFE

-54 HTQKFLDEQARLII
+54 HTQKFLDEQARLIV
-68 ANKTNIEP
+68 ANKNNIEP
-76 KIKISEAETVALI
+76 KIKISEAETVTLI
-89 QALIPLACITPASA
+89 QALIPLACITPSSA
-103 SGQFVKNTAYNFY
+103 SDQFVKNTAYNFY
-116 MYDFDRLSDTFG
+116 MYDFDKTSETFG

-140 LMAVNLA
+140 IMAVNLA
-147 NTQAF
+147 NTQSF

-165 TITEFEDPNYIFV
+165 TINEFEDPNYIFV

-193 DPEYVSLSKIKTNYN
+193 DPEYVSLSKIKTDYN
-208 AHATSPTITNP
+208 HQATSPTIIHP
-219 DDGTVW
+219 KDGTVW

-288 NLYAALPIIGFA
+288 NLYAALPIVGFS

-353 VRMLNIQMMNSSLLS
+353 VRMLNIQMMNSSLLT

-410 LKRALEMPVI
+410 LKRALEMPVV

-455 WDVLPIKF
+455 WSVLPIKF

-497 RNDDTWEARTQQ
+497 REDDTWEARTQQ

-543 PKLRRAFKRPKT
+543 PKLRRTFKRPKT
-555 TRGWRKLQK
+555 TRGWRKT
-564 DAG
+564 